1 MYVKEMETS
10 LVKSVPSTA
19 PTVTQEKT
27 QRGALFS
34 ALGIG
39 LSLIGLFAIG
49 GLFLEIPGLVFAL
62 YARQRGEKHS
72 RMATVLCAVCL
83 VVQIILT
90 IGLFSYGRS

>member
-1 MYVKEMETS
+1 METS
-10 LVKSVPSTA
+10 LVKSVPSAA

-62 YARQRGEKHS
+62 YARQRGGE
-72 RMATVLCAVCL
+72 ALADGYCALRRLPCCTNHIDNRTIFL
-83 VVQIILT
+83 RPLLT
-90 IGLFSYGRS
+90 